1 MNSRSK
7 ILILLLV
14 IVALFS
20 AGATVMAS
28 GVFDIADPSV
38 PPDVDN
44 LDSFVLVGLLTIPP
58 PSATYVEMP
67 VDSVSVSN
75 DRPIALL
82 NSGAAKFAES
92 SSTFVPDLSQ
102 RSEYK
107 PAEVSIR
114 ILSSVKY
121 TSAKQEII
129 VTVAKPSAAALS
141 RLMYLGE
148 RELKL
153 ANGVQAWVTETG
165 NTEDQYP
172 NRILFLHNDLIIT
185 VAGTSALSIEQL
197 ASVALNV
204 EVTE

>member
-1 MNSRSK
+1 MNSKSK

-14 IVALFS
+14 IIALFS

-38 PPDVDN
+38 PPNIDN
-44 LDSFVLVGLLTIPP
+44 LDSFVLVGLVTLPP
-58 PSATYVEMP
+58 PSTAYVETS
-67 VDSVSVSN
+67 VDSVPIPN

-82 NSGAAKFAES
+82 NSGAAEFAES
-92 SSTFVPDLSQ
+92 SSTFLPDLNQ
-102 RSEYK
+102 RSEYE
-107 PAEVSIR
+107 PAEVRIT

-121 TSAKQEII
+121 TSAEQEII
-129 VTVAKPSAAALS
+129 VTVAKPSAAASS
-141 RLMYLGE
+141 RMMYLGE
-148 RELKL
+148 RELEL
-153 ANGVQAWVTETG
+153 ANGAQAWVTETD
-165 NTEDQYP
+165 NSKDQYP

-204 EVTE
+204 EVIE